1 MRPYNTGDILDV
13 CWSHTDWLL
22 SSSMDKTVRLWYM
35 TMDEC
40 LRIFSHQ
47 DFVTVG

>member
-1 MRPYNTGDILDV
+1 
-13 CWSHTDWLL
+13 
-22 SSSMDKTVRLWYM
+22 MDKTVRLWYM

-47 DFVTVG
+47 DFVTAIDFNPVGGGLYQLTLI